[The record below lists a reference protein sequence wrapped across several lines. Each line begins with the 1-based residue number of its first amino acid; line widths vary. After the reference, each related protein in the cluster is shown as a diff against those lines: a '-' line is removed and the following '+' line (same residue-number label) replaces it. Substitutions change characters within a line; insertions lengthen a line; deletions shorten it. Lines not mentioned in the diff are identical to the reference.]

1 MEEKEHGQ
9 HRGELQP
16 SPQHFCSSFL
26 KLLCT
31 VGILK
36 VTFSP
41 NFTQDAN
48 SFPWFW
54 LQTLRTSITSDPKIQ
69 QLELCSRWTTH
80 GPSSSCLKERRSITG
95 SSGSARDF
103 IWTKGTGQG
112 RKRWQRLLPAAD
124 ITCTPGWFGIHIKAA
139 VSFDCSLDEIK
150 SRIFLTF
157 KC

>member
-1 MEEKEHGQ
+1 MEEKGDGQ
-9 HRGELQP
+9 HRGELEP
-16 SPQHFCSSFL
+16 SLQLFCSSFP
-26 KLLCT
+26 KLFCT

-54 LQTLRTSITSDPKIQ
+54 LQTLRTSITSDPKLQ
-69 QLELCSRWTTH
+69 QRELCSRWTTQ
-80 GPSSSCLKERRSITG
+80 GPSSSCLEERRSITG
-95 SSGSARDF
+95 SLGSVRDF
-103 IWTKGTGQG
+103 VWTKGTGQG
-112 RKRWQRLLPAAD
+112 RKRWQRLSPAAD
-124 ITCTPGWFGIHIKAA
+124 ITCTPGWSEIHIKAA
-139 VSFDCSLDEIK
+139 VSFNCSLDKIK